1 MWVHKKTIVDGI
13 EYERYH
19 IKRLEWDLD
28 TLIVGVMV
36 LYHDDEN
43 KEAVKIKT
51 HYFNMGEE
59 VDVNKLI
66 EQIKI
71 LHNG

>member
-1 MWVHKKTIVDGI
+1 VHKSVIVDGI
-13 EYERYH
+13 EYEKYH

-28 TLIVGVMV
+28 TLLVGVMV
-36 LYHDDEN
+36 LYYDNEN

-51 HYFNMGEE
+51 HYFNMGHE
-59 VDVNKLI
+59 VDVDKLI

-71 LHNG
+71 IHE

>member
-1 MWVHKKTIVDGI
+1 MWVHKKVIVDGI

-28 TLIVGVMV
+28 TLIVGMMV
-36 LYHDDEN
+36 LYYDDED

-66 EQIKI
+66 EQVKS
-71 LHNG
+71 LHE